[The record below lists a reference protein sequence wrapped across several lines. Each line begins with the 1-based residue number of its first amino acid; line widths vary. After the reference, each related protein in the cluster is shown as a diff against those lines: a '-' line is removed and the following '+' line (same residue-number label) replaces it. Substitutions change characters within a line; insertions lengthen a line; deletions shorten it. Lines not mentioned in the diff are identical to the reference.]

1 MLKASASES
10 AFKELP
16 PPVPDWDLAGVV
28 FIVSKINII
37 SRLYEIWGHW
47 ISKRLK
53 IS

>member
-10 AFKELP
+10 AFEELP
-16 PPVPDWDLAGVV
+16 PPVPDWDLAGVSV
-28 FIVSKINII
+28 IVSGINII
-37 SRLYEIWGHW
+37 SGLYEILSHW